1 MSFYSSVAKPALS
14 MLAPSVGNTVGSY
27 VGNRIGGNS
36 GAAIGQQIGR
46 NLGFGA
52 SSMLNGASFGQAAPE
67 FAVNTLFSPPVAGAL
82 YSRFGGPN
90 HPQQS
95 MPQMPYGS
103 GVGEMPSMPQASY
116 AHGGYAHESDPTYAH
131 GGYVNPMDTYHDMV
145 AARRARMGMPYAHG
159 GYAHRPSFAD
169 VMELMG

>member
-1 MSFYSSVAKPALS
+1 MSFYSSVGRPMLS
-14 MLAPSVGNTVGSY
+14 ALAPAVGNNVGSY
-27 VGNRIGGNS
+27 IGDKIGGNT

-52 SSMLNGASFGQAAPE
+52 GSMLNGASIGQVAPE
-67 FAVNTLFSPPVAGAL
+67 FAVNTLFSPAVAGAL

-90 HPQQS
+90 HPQA
-95 MPQMPYGS
+95 MPGQMPYGA
-103 GVGEMPSMPQASY
+103 GVGGMPSVPQAPY
-116 AHGGYAHESDPTYAH
+116 ASGGYAHDSSPSYAH

-145 AARRARMGMPYAHG
+145 AARRARMAMPYAHG